1 MLSIRVADIC
11 KKHKDSE
18 NPVILNIRF
27 TSPLRTS
34 CIGFA
39 DCADHDAVTVFA
51 IDYANNLHA
60 ITLRPDFFKKRS
72 ATDNGLGDAVKSH
85 SPPGFGFKHP
95 HRLVAVSPDQFI
107 VTMHDGGI
115 LKFDRNKSQ
124 DATTNGAVWKETI
137 YNVAGWGQ
145 SLRSLVPLR
154 RQQTVKYDKVNMEV
168 TAATSAAITS
178 MGHKDTS
185 FLFTICLDHRM
196 RVWDVRTGQILYTGD
211 IVNTDRDP
219 NDEGKWKIDPS
230 HNNLIRIVE
239 VAQGQC
245 LAVTYSPVGS
255 GEFKFWKVKAN
266 NQGSVLV
273 ADWFPK
279 HSLQPPATNEQT
291 EWTMA
296 DFGISQREEGPELWT
311 LWKHNLSYR
320 VRAIQVR
327 AKSSR
332 GPFSASWSGVAL
344 DNPSHDPGEATRCD
358 SADET
363 ERWLDLIFSPDRF
376 SKSILETA
384 LAMFEKG
391 SGTAKDTLPKGTKSI
406 VESICA
412 VVGSTITLRHNQ
424 NGDIHYEDYRKD
436 AKVEW
441 QKFYRL
447 LVELDKQRG
456 EALSLVVDSELGM
469 PWVLCADLTG
479 AIRHC
484 SNLDLVSH
492 NMATPEKNSE
502 DVARLIQTGLDFVGH
517 FKPDIQQL
525 CRAALR
531 SEMFED
537 SDMTDEERLQH
548 FYDKSAFYLAVGDDV
563 ANEVVENLGQ
573 NFMTVTSAL
582 YEDLFDLLK
591 ADNDENNY
599 ELLYA
604 FTSLGRNLVVRATQ
618 DAAEMYWQ
626 ILFSQL
632 ILLVHM
638 EFEIETEEDT
648 LHARFDVG
656 AVYRKMLEAL
666 RRLEHVKWMT
676 RTEMVAPGKSQSV
689 SGGSSPVLSKRGK
702 EESQTITALEGILG
716 HLLGIPETDIQPL
729 MSRITDVVT
738 NLCAYDSDIELLP
751 HLHQC
756 FLLKA
761 DRPDLALQLGPFAD
775 KDSFSTYV
783 QGRVFLAL
791 QDYDTAA
798 EYFKKAAVGLSISVR
813 TINKHSCGLLDDMEW
828 NLLNNGLPKYYSH
841 IVNLLDKQKAYSWV
855 IEFARL
861 ALQFTN
867 KNDIGSAVMEAEILS
882 RLFNAAT
889 SISHFDMAH
898 SALVSMR
905 DEAMQKSYLR
915 KLVEKMCETGQN
927 RELVALPLPDF
938 KTRWMRSCWR
948 NARA

>member
-1 MLSIRVADIC
+1 
-11 KKHKDSE
+11 
-18 NPVILNIRF
+18 
-27 TSPLRTS
+27 
-34 CIGFA
+34 
-39 DCADHDAVTVFA
+39 
-51 IDYANNLHA
+51 
-60 ITLRPDFFKKRS
+60 
-72 ATDNGLGDAVKSH
+72 
-85 SPPGFGFKHP
+85 
-95 HRLVAVSPDQFI
+95 
-107 VTMHDGGI
+107 
-115 LKFDRNKSQ
+115 
-124 DATTNGAVWKETI
+124 
-137 YNVAGWGQ
+137 
-145 SLRSLVPLR
+145 
-154 RQQTVKYDKVNMEV
+154 MEL

-239 VAQGQC
+239 TAQGQC
-245 LAVTYSPVGS
+245 LVVTYSPVGS

-266 NQGSVLV
+266 NQGSILV
-273 ADWFPK
+273 ADYFPK
-279 HSLQPPATNEQT
+279 HSLQPPATHEQT

-296 DFGISQREEGPELWT
+296 DFGVSQREDGPELWT

-332 GPFSASWSGVAL
+332 GPFSASWRGVFL
-344 DNPSHDPGEATRCD
+344 DSPSHDPGEATKCD
-358 SADET
+358 PTDET
-363 ERWLDLIFSPDRF
+363 ERWLDLIFSPGRF
-376 SKSILETA
+376 SNSILETA

-391 SGTAKDTLPKGTKSI
+391 SGTAKDSSSKGTRSI
-406 VESICA
+406 AESICA

-469 PWVLCADLTG
+469 PWVLCADLAG

-492 NMATPEKNSE
+492 NMAAPEKNSE

-517 FKPDIQQL
+517 FKPDTQQL

-548 FYDKSAFYLAVGDDV
+548 FYDKSTFYLAVGDDV
-563 ANEVVENLGQ
+563 ANEVVESLGQ

-618 DAAEMYWQ
+618 DAAEMSWQ

-638 EFEIETEEDT
+638 EFEVETEEDT

-666 RRLEHVKWMT
+666 RRLEHVKWMA
-676 RTEMVAPGKSQSV
+676 RTEMVTPGTASARQSQSV
-689 SGGSSPVLSKRGK
+689 SGSNSPVLSKRGR
-702 EESQTITALEGILG
+702 EESQTVTALEGILG
-716 HLLGIPETDIQPL
+716 HLLGISETDVQPL

-761 DRPDLALQLGPFAD
+761 DRPDLALQLSPFSD

-791 QDYDTAA
+791 QDYETAA
-798 EYFKKAAVGLSISVR
+798 EYFKKAAVGLS
-813 TINKHSCGLLDDMEW
+813 
-828 NLLNNGLPKYYSH
+828 
-841 IVNLLDKQKAYSWV
+841 
-855 IEFARL
+855 
-861 ALQFTN
+861 
-867 KNDIGSAVMEAEILS
+867 
-882 RLFNAAT
+882 
-889 SISHFDMAH
+889 
-898 SALVSMR
+898 
-905 DEAMQKSYLR
+905 
-915 KLVEKMCETGQN
+915 KLHTPG
-927 RELVALPLPDF
+927 P
-938 KTRWMRSCWR
+938 
-948 NARA
+948 